1 MALLDIGGLV
11 KRPFVQ
17 HLNQALPPHPRMEHT
32 YAVSP
37 AAAGL
42 PERRAALR
50 PADLSTAGRSRTLPS
65 TGLGANETALW
76 VALLGAPALQPDE
89 VSTLALM
96 AQVRNV
102 TAGQIVLSRSSPAS
116 TLVALRQGE
125 VALGFRTSDGTF
137 RTERILRGPAWLDLG
152 SAWLCGPHAMDAQAV
167 GPATLI
173 EFPCSALESRLAEYP
188 GLAQRLI
195 QGLAREVQA
204 LAVNTHELMHKDAP
218 ARLAQWLYQRCE
230 PLAGVAGQAMVKLSD
245 RKRDVAS
252 QLAITPETL
261 SRLMR
266 SFTVQGVIEVS
277 GYNVR
282 VIDPAALGRLAQ
294 A

>member
-1 MALLDIGGLV
+1 
-11 KRPFVQ
+11 
-17 HLNQALPPHPRMEHT
+17 MEHT
-32 YAVSP
+32 YAVSTGP
-37 AAAGL
+37 AGL

-50 PADLSTAGRSRTLPS
+50 STDLPPIGRTGKPYGTA
-65 TGLGANETALW
+65 LGASEATLW
-76 VALLGAPALQPDE
+76 GALLGAPALQPE
-89 VSTLALM
+89 EIAALALI
-96 AQVRNV
+96 AQVR
-102 TAGQIVLSRSSPAS
+102 TMAADQSVLSRSNPAS
-116 TLVALRQGE
+116 MLVALRQGE
-125 VALGFRTSDGTF
+125 VALGFRTCDGTF
-137 RTERILRGPAWLDLG
+137 RTERIVRGPAWLDLS
-152 SAWLCGPHAMDAQAV
+152 SAWLAGPHAMDAQAL
-167 GPATLI
+167 GPATLF
-173 EFPCSALESRLAEYP
+173 EVPCGALEACLGEHP
-188 GLAQRLI
+188 GLAHRLI

-266 SFTVQGVIEVS
+266 SFTRQGVIEVS